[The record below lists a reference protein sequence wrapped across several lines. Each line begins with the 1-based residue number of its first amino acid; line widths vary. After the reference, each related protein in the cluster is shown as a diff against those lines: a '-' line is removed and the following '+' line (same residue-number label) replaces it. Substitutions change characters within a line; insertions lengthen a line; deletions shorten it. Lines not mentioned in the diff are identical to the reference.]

1 MSRLSSRFSLPP
13 HAVAWTFLIVG
24 CDIRDEQPR
33 VESDSPWLEAVA
45 RRIEADATGETATGS
60 DIRLPAEPITDFAS
74 GARRA
79 AVERLPLLL
88 VFQARWC
95 RWSGEVVETL
105 RSDARLSDDAGRFV
119 CATVD
124 ADHDAAVCRSFGVT
138 MFPTVIVLDETGRE
152 RFRATGRGA
161 RRNLSAALAAALD
174 PGLRVGSLPDARPG
188 RSSQ

>member
-1 MSRLSSRFSLPP
+1 MSPFLSRFSLPL
-13 HAVAWTFLIVG
+13 HAVAWTFVIAG

-33 VESDSPWLEAVA
+33 VESESPWLEAAA
-45 RRIEADATGETATGS
+45 RRIEAEAAGEIATGS
-60 DIRLPAEPITDFAS
+60 DARLPAEQITDFAS

-105 RSDARLSDDAGRFV
+105 RDDARLRDDAGRFV

-124 ADHDAAVCRSFGVT
+124 ADHDAAVCRSFGVA
-138 MFPTVIVLDETGRE
+138 MFPTVIVLDPAGRE

-174 PGLRVGSLPDARPG
+174 PGVRVGSLPDARPG